1 MMGQSGSSASTTTT
15 SHHLARPRHAHAFN
29 AEVVGSGLGGRM
41 PCCLREW
48 DDADKWAVFVN
59 LLPVCWKNLM
69 RGSTPL
75 GTWTGWDAI
84 KSVSLLAACS
94 IYSCSIHTSWA
105 TWRALISSETGFIP
119 SKWTTV
125 GRMPK
130 VAKGCHYFP
139 FAESASLITEK
150 QNRIILTAILILKW
164 KEQNCKN
171 RNLWQKKKGIVRFHW
186 NGCHLHLTIEN
197 GSHFIFQSAHF

>member
-1 MMGQSGSSASTTTT
+1 MMGQSGSSASMTTT

-125 GRMPK
+125 ERMPK

-139 FAESASLITEK
+139 FC
-150 QNRIILTAILILKW
+150 W
-164 KEQNCKN
+164 KCMSCYRKN
-171 RNLWQKKKGIVRFHW
+171 KTVSF
-186 NGCHLHLTIEN
+186 
-197 GSHFIFQSAHF
+197 